1 MLSTADATWVPAS
14 LLTQS
19 ILFGDIRSLMG
30 RLELSR
36 AVESRFISKPFHCR
50 ALQWYVYRS
59 LVLENESSVV
69 NAVRFPKIVVVCVAF
84 ISGFCIMTVEMLGAR
99 IMAPYFGGS
108 ISVWGSLI
116 TVFMLALSVGYLVGG
131 RLSTRNPNPKTFALF
146 FIGAAI
152 FSIPIILFA
161 DAIMR
166 PIFLTIEDPRY
177 GSLFASI
184 FLYFL
189 PTSILGMISPYSVR
203 LMVDSHEHS
212 GHMAG
217 LLFFVST
224 IGSAGGTLATSF
236 YFVLWFDV
244 NQILWG
250 AVAVLLLAGSVIL
263 LTDHLLPNRATN
275 TQV

>member
-1 MLSTADATWVPAS
+1 MNSNS
-14 LLTQS
+14 LP
-19 ILFGDIRSLMG
+19 
-30 RLELSR
+30 
-36 AVESRFISKPFHCR
+36 K
-50 ALQWYVYRS
+50 
-59 LVLENESSVV
+59 VV
-69 NAVRFPKIVVVCVAF
+69 IVCVAF
-84 ISGFCIMTVEMLGAR
+84 VSGFSIMTIEMLGAR

-131 RLSTRNPNPKTFALF
+131 RLSTKNPNPKTFALF
-146 FIGAAI
+146 FITAAVC
-152 FSIPIILFA
+152 SIPIIVFA

-166 PIFLTIEDPRY
+166 PIFLTLEDPRY
-177 GSLFASI
+177 GSLLASI
-184 FLYFL
+184 FLYFI

-203 LMVDSHEHS
+203 LMVDSREHS

-250 AVAVLLLAGSVIL
+250 AVAVLLTAGASIL
-263 LTDHLLPNRATN
+263 LVNAIQQGNATGSGV
-275 TQV
+275 TAYEK

>member
-1 MLSTADATWVPAS
+1 V
-14 LLTQS
+14 
-19 ILFGDIRSLMG
+19 
-30 RLELSR
+30 
-36 AVESRFISKPFHCR
+36 
-50 ALQWYVYRS
+50 
-59 LVLENESSVV
+59 NSVH
-69 NAVRFPKIVVVCVAF
+69 FPKIVVICVAF
-84 ISGFCIMTVEMLGAR
+84 VSGFCIMTVEMLGAR

-146 FIGAAI
+146 FIGAAF

-161 DAIMR
+161 DVIMR

-184 FLYFL
+184 FLYFI

-250 AVAVLLLAGSVIL
+250 AVAVLLLAGIVIL
-263 LTDHLLPNRATN
+263 LTDYLLPNRATN

>member
-1 MLSTADATWVPAS
+1 MNSVS
-14 LLTQS
+14 L
-19 ILFGDIRSLMG
+19 
-30 RLELSR
+30 
-36 AVESRFISKPFHCR
+36 
-50 ALQWYVYRS
+50 
-59 LVLENESSVV
+59 
-69 NAVRFPKIVVVCVAF
+69 PKIVVVCVAF
-84 ISGFCIMTVEMLGAR
+84 VSGFCIMTVEMLGAR

-184 FLYFL
+184 FLYFI

-203 LMVDSHEHS
+203 LMVDSQEHS

-244 NQILWG
+244 NEILWG
-250 AVAVLLLAGSVIL
+250 AVAVLSLAGSIIL
-263 LTDHLLPNRATN
+263 LINYFLQNSVKD
-275 TQV
+275 TQVSSYEKQT

>member
-1 MLSTADATWVPAS
+1 MNPVS
-14 LLTQS
+14 L
-19 ILFGDIRSLMG
+19 
-30 RLELSR
+30 
-36 AVESRFISKPFHCR
+36 
-50 ALQWYVYRS
+50 
-59 LVLENESSVV
+59 
-69 NAVRFPKIVVVCVAF
+69 PKIVVICVAF
-84 ISGFCIMTVEMLGAR
+84 VSGFCIMTVEMLGAR

-116 TVFMLALSVGYLVGG
+116 TVFMLALSVGYLIGG

-152 FSIPIILFA
+152 SSIPIILFA

-166 PIFLTIEDPRY
+166 PIFLAIEDPRY
-177 GSLFASI
+177 GSLLASI
-184 FLYFL
+184 FLYFI

-263 LTDHLLPNRATN
+263 LINYLLQKRAAN
-275 TQV
+275 AQVSGYEKQT